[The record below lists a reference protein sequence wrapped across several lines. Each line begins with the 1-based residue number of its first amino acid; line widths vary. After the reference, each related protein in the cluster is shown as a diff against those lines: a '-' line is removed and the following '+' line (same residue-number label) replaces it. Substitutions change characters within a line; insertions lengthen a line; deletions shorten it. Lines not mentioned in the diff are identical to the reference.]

1 MKEFD
6 LHSSLKKINESI
18 ENSIKPLKS
27 IDWIDKTTY
36 ANKHFLDT
44 INSIKRM
51 ENNFFIPSSLDK
63 LPYNNWANESSIK
76 LLIES
81 INKTHKINISDEI
94 LNKIKSESYWNEMF
108 KISIVNNLQ
117 SSIIHEQSKNEVP
130 NELILEVSNNLDVIN
145 SNLDEINR
153 DTLRF
158 FNEICLSI
166 KKIIDENPSIKYSAQ
181 FIFWLIGVIIIPTIL
196 NQIQN
201 SSEKSTTEININNNF
216 SINNTY
222 TNIKI
227 GIINVKEV
235 NIKNFPRDKSRT
247 TFIFKKN
254 EQVQILRD
262 SLKWALVIKN
272 NSVES
277 GWIRKEYLNFMEN

>member
-272 NSVES
+272 NSIES

>member
-1 MKEFD
+1 MKELD
-6 LHSSLKKINESI
+6 LYSSLKKINDRI
-18 ENSIKPLKS
+18 EDSIKPFKS

-44 INSIKRM
+44 INSIKKI

-63 LPYNNWANESSIK
+63 LTYYNWANESSIK
-76 LLIES
+76 LLIEN

-94 LNKIKSESYWNEMF
+94 LNKINSETYWNEMF

-117 SSIIHEQSKNEVP
+117 SSTINEQSNNEVP
-130 NELILEVSNNLDVIN
+130 NELIFEVSNNLDVIN

-153 DTLRF
+153 DTLKF

-201 SSEKSTTEININNNF
+201 SSEKTTKEININNNF

-227 GIINVKEV
+227 AIINIEEV
-235 NIKNFPRDKSRT
+235 NIKNFPRDKSKT
-247 TFIFKKN
+247 TYILKKN
-254 EQVQILRD
+254 EQVQILKD

-277 GWIRKEYLNFMEN
+277 GWIRKEYLNFMKN